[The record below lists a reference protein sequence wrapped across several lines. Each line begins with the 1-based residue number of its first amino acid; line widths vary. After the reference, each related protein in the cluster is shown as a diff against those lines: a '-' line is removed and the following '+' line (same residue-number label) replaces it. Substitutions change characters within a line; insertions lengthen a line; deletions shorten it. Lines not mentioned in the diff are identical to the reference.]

1 MAHEQSVSL
10 FEYPVQLKPV
20 ALQCT
25 SEEPTTGNS
34 KALVAERKT
43 KGRIGMAAGWGW
55 EGRRREAGR
64 ETFDGDEFIFGAIDV
79 IAIKLY
85 IEIQ

>member
-1 MAHEQSVSL
+1 M
-10 FEYPVQLKPV
+10 QLKPV
-20 ALQCT
+20 ALHFT
-25 SEEPTTGNS
+25 SEELTTGTN

-43 KGRIGMAAGWGW
+43 KGRRIGMAAGCWLGL
-55 EGRRREAGR
+55 GREATGR
-64 ETFDGDEFIFGAIDV
+64 EKFDGDVFIFGAIAV